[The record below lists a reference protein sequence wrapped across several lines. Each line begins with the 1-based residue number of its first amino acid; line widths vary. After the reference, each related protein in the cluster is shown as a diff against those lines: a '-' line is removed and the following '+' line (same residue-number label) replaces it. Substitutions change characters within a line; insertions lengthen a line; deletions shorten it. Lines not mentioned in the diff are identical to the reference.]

1 MITSH
6 SSDFLGYV
14 LFRCYQ
20 VLMVIL
26 TPFLALFLVLR
37 WLKGKENIKRI
48 FERFG
53 KSSIQRPSKGPLIWV
68 HAASVGE
75 SLSTLPLIEALL
87 KKKSDLHILVTT
99 NTRTSAEIMSKRLP
113 NRAFH
118 QFFPLDQVFCIKS
131 FLKKWSPQGVLWLES
146 ELWPGFLFELHA
158 KKIPCILV
166 NARLS
171 RRSFQKWQRFSPVVR
186 FLLSQFS
193 LCLAQSSDMAFRLRK
208 LGARTVRMPGNLK
221 FSSPPLP
228 LNPND
233 FAHLK
238 ALISDRPVWCAASTH
253 IGEEELIADVHKQLR
268 TFFPTLLTIIVPRH
282 PERGE
287 SIEASLKNQ
296 GFMTARRQDRKR
308 LVHKVEIYIADT
320 VGELGLFYRLCPFVF
335 IGGSLVP
342 KGGHNPIEPALLG
355 CALIWGPHMENFQE
369 IANKFLSHNAACQ
382 VKNIK
387 ELFDKVLHFFQNP
400 MLLLEMEEEARKLAK
415 SEQDVLVSIL
425 EDIMPFF
432 PFLEGDSFSLQ
443 LIEEQ
448 NV

>member
-1 MITSH
+1 MMYYPSFFIR
-6 SSDFLGYV
+6 V
-14 LFRCYQ
+14 LFRFYQ
-20 VLMVIL
+20 VLMIVL
-26 TPFLALFLVLR
+26 TPFLMLLLALRCF
-37 WLKGKENIKRI
+37 KGKEDVKRI

-53 KSSIQRPSKGPLIWV
+53 KSSVPMPPKGPLIWI

-87 KKKSDLHILVTT
+87 KRKSDLHVLVTT

-113 NRAFH
+113 DRAFH
-118 QFFPLDQVFCIKS
+118 QFFPLDQIFCIKR

-171 RRSFQKWQRFSPVVR
+171 KRSFQKWQRFSAVVR

-193 LCLAQSSDMAFRLRK
+193 LCLAQSPDMAFRLRK

-228 LNPND
+228 LNPSD

-253 IGEEELIADVHKQLR
+253 PGEEEIIAEVHKQLKL
-268 TFFPTLLTIIVPRH
+268 FFPNILTIIVPRH
-282 PERGE
+282 PERGKT
-287 SIEASLKNQ
+287 IETSLKNQ
-296 GFMTARRQDRKR
+296 AFVTARRQDRKR
-308 LVHKVEIYIADT
+308 LVPKIEIYIADT

-335 IGGSLVP
+335 VGGSLVP

-355 CALIWGPHMENFQE
+355 CALLWGPHMENFQE
-369 IANKFLSHNAACQ
+369 IANKFLSQNAACQ
-382 VKNIK
+382 VKNSK
-387 ELFDKVLHFFQNP
+387 ELFDKVLCFFQNP

-425 EDIMPFF
+425 ENIMPFF